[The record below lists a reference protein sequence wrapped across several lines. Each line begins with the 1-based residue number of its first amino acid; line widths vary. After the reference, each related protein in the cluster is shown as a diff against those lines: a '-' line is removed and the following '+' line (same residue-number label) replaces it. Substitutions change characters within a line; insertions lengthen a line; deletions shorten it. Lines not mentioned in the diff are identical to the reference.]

1 MNISRTPFRIS
12 FAGGGS
18 DLPSYYKK
26 YGGAV
31 LSTSINKYIYIAIHP
46 FFEKNKIQLK
56 YSTTEL
62 VSDFDDIKHPI
73 FKEILLMNELKGIDI
88 NSIADIPSGTGLGS
102 SSSFTVGV
110 LNAINAYKN
119 KSSSREDLA
128 RIASYIEINKLGSPI
143 GKQDQYAAAYGGL
156 NFITFNSDDT
166 VKVDKIIMDPLK
178 KIELD
183 SNLILIYTGNVR
195 SANSILK
202 DQNLEIKKEN
212 KIKIQKKMV
221 DIAFNLKIMLE
232 NNKIDDFGSILHEGW
247 LLKKSLTNKIS
258 NEHVDQIYNEGINAG
273 ALGGKLLGAGG
284 QGFILFYCPKKNKN
298 NFRIKM
304 KKYNE
309 LNFKFDNDGTKII
322 YNE

>member
-18 DLPSYYKK
+18 DLPSYYKM

-46 FFEKNKIQLK
+46 FFDKNKIQLK
-56 YSTTEL
+56 YSNTEL
-62 VSDFDDIKHPI
+62 VSDFDEIKHPI

-102 SSSFTVGV
+102 SSSFTVGL

-119 KSSSREDLA
+119 KSSSNEYLA
-128 RIASYIEINKLGSPI
+128 KTASYIEINKLASPI

-166 VKVDKIIMDPLK
+166 VKVDKIIMDPVK
-178 KIELD
+178 KNELD

-202 DQNLEIKKEN
+202 DQNLEIRKEK
-212 KIKIQKKMV
+212 KIKIQKKMI

-284 QGFILFYCPKKNKN
+284 QGFILFYCPNKNKN

-304 KKYNE
+304 RKYHE
-309 LNFKFDNDGTKII
+309 LNFKFDNDGSKII